1 MNHIK
6 NHIREDYTMIPN
18 KLIRQ
23 VGLNPLAKYIYSY
36 LASMSDDWTFL
47 TPSLCKKLGMNEKTY
62 VKYRNQLINEGWLFI
77 EPQQR
82 GKNGIFLPKTY
93 HILNKQDPETPVK
106 TTDNHFVVHGSH
118 PSTTASVTDGFRDG
132 RNGSHK
138 KKKVKEEKEIK
149 KEKSF
154 LKNDFENFNPNPRLN

>member
-1 MNHIK
+1 
-6 NHIREDYTMIPN
+6 
-18 KLIRQ
+18 
-23 VGLNPLAKYIYSY
+23 
-36 LASMSDDWTFL
+36 
-47 TPSLCKKLGMNEKTY
+47 
-62 VKYRNQLINEGWLFI
+62 
-77 EPQQR
+77 
-82 GKNGIFLPKTY
+82 
-93 HILNKQDPETPVK
+93 
-106 TTDNHFVVHGSH
+106 VVHGSH